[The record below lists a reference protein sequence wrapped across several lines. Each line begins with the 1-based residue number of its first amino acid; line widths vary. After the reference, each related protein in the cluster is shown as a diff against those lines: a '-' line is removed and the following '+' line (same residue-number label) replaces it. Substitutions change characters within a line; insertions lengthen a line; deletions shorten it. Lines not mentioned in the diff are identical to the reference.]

1 MRLLHLLILVFFVLS
16 LGACAKTVPPTKTAA
31 QYADEAER
39 FLQKGKYV
47 DAVAAW
53 EKVRDSY
60 FSAELSTQAE
70 LKIAEAYFLDE
81 KFPEATAAYEL
92 FLKTHPGHPQ
102 TALVLFRLGLCYY
115 RQMLPA
121 DRDQTATRNA
131 RITFLNLR
139 KLYPDD
145 ANAANAAE
153 LIKVCD
159 ERLAEHEFLIGHFYL
174 RTDKPLAA
182 SLRLEPL
189 LAGAPAFSRRAEV
202 YYDLLR
208 AYLALDR
215 DADAKQ
221 IFTRMQGEFPDHQL
235 TEKARSLLP
244 ANPSQ

>member
-1 MRLLHLLILVFFVLS
+1 MRLIHVLILLFLALS
-16 LGACAKTVPPTKTAA
+16 LSACAKTVPPTKTAA
-31 QYADEAER
+31 QYADEAEN
-39 FLQKGKYV
+39 FLQKGKYP

-60 FSAELSTQAE
+60 FSADLSTQAE

-81 KFPEATAAYEL
+81 KYPEATAAYEL
-92 FLKTHPGHPQ
+92 FIKTHPGHPQ
-102 TALVLFRLGLCYY
+102 TPLVLYQLGLCYY

-131 RITFLNLR
+131 RITLLNLR

-145 ANAANAAE
+145 ANAAKAAE
-153 LIKVCD
+153 LIKMCED
-159 ERLAEHEFLIGHFYL
+159 RLAEHEFLIGHFYL

-189 LAGAPAFSRRAEV
+189 LTSAPAFPRRVEL
-202 YYDLLR
+202 YYDLVR

-215 DADAKQ
+215 NADAKQ
-221 IFTRMQGEFPDHQL
+221 IFTRMQNEFPDDRL
-235 TEKARSLLP
+235 TEKAGNLLP
-244 ANPSQ
+244 AGASK